1 MFQGHLPPQPW
12 APTAVAGPAL
22 AAQLPQRCL
31 RACSC
36 KPCGREGMHKDVA
49 PAGPAEQD
57 AQRHYHKKQTLPE
70 SSECESRGASM
81 QGPAHI
87 GRFVGQIISLRGVW
101 LSASYPLPG
110 ERFDSPRHVSDSS
123 PQSFHWHSLGGKLTQ
138 KVGPNWANT
147 CLQNTSQKA
156 TPTDPKSVL
165 LKCPKN

>member
-36 KPCGREGMHKDVA
+36 KPCGRKGMHKDVA

-87 GRFVGQIISLRGVW
+87 GRFVGQVSLRGVW
-101 LSASYPLPG
+101 LSASCPLPG
-110 ERFDSPRHVSDSS
+110 ERFDSPRNVSDPN
-123 PQSFHWHSLGGKLTQ
+123 PQSFHCTFVGRQADSKSGSKLGQHMSSKH
-138 KVGPNWANT
+138 V
-147 CLQNTSQKA
+147 
-156 TPTDPKSVL
+156 PKSDA
-165 LKCPKN
+165 N